1 MNNSQN
7 ESMKQLPNM
16 TGPGNRP
23 PRNNYYQQQNNGNY
37 NSRPRQN
44 RNGMPRQGGNNRN
57 NWDDRPQDMF
67 DGNRYNSLTD
77 CHYWILFCVQFLT
90 FFLWFCDSNRNWKLP
105 QFDLYIQAV
114 RGGLDISVLK
124 FTVVTTTIC
133 CIFFLFISSTKC
145 SWKTDLSIFSFPYI
159 HMYK

>member
-1 MNNSQN
+1 MSNNLPHQLQQQQPTIITNNGIDDSNMNNSQN

-57 NWDDRPQDMF
+57 N
-67 DGNRYNSLTD
+67 
-77 CHYWILFCVQFLT
+77 
-90 FFLWFCDSNRNWKLP
+90 
-105 QFDLYIQAV
+105 
-114 RGGLDISVLK
+114 
-124 FTVVTTTIC
+124 
-133 CIFFLFISSTKC
+133 
-145 SWKTDLSIFSFPYI
+145 
-159 HMYK
+159 